1 MSIVRRDY
9 SGPAD
14 LRRMQR
20 LVSQLWSPDA
30 NWHVGDLAWGRYMH
44 TGREAEWPT
53 ALWES
58 ESGELLGWGWVRLP
72 GHLSFT
78 CRPEYPEVA
87 DAIFDWFLAT
97 APGAPGAEPTR
108 RELTSEVMV
117 EPVLAAALERAGF
130 QSIEDPDGLVRLVLP
145 LTDLAPV
152 SPPDGWRVRSV
163 TAADLAER
171 VAIHQAAWQPS
182 RVTEESYANV
192 MAAWPYRPELDWVA
206 EGPDGRFG
214 ANCLIW
220 LDEAAGVGELEP
232 VGTHPELRRLGLAR
246 AACLGA
252 LHALRNLGAR
262 QAVVC
267 SHDHADRPAAISL
280 YRSLGFRD
288 HSRTRT
294 YRLIRG

>member
-14 LRRMQR
+14 LRRMQQ
-20 LVSQLWSPDA
+20 LVSDLWSLDA

-44 TGREAEWPT
+44 AGREAEWST
-53 ALWES
+53 ALWEADPPATGG
-58 ESGELLGWGWVRLP
+58 GELLGWGWVRRP
-72 GHLSFT
+72 GYLTFT

-87 DAIFDWFLAT
+87 DAIIAWFLNSAPAAT
-97 APGAPGAEPTR
+97 
-108 RELTSEVMV
+108 ELTSDVMV

-130 QSIEDPDGLVRLVLP
+130 APIEDPDALVRLVLP
-145 LTDLAPV
+145 LADLPPA
-152 SPPDGWRVRSV
+152 SPPDGWRVRPV

-171 VAIHQAAWQPS
+171 VAVHQAAWAPS
-182 RVTEESYANV
+182 RLTEESYANV

-220 LDEAAGVGELEP
+220 LDEATGVGELEP
-232 VGTHPELRRLGLAR
+232 VGTRPELRRLGLAR
-246 AACLGA
+246 ATCLGA
-252 LHALRNLGAR
+252 LHALRDLGAR
-262 QAVVC
+262 QAVVL
-267 SHDHADRPAAISL
+267 SHDRPDQPGALSL
-280 YRSLGFRD
+280 YQALGFRE